1 MDLIDSMDH
10 ATPLL
15 TDMVDGAVDYKG
27 QPLLRSSSA
36 TWRSASFIIGMEV
49 AERFSFYGIGA
60 NLITYLTGPLGI
72 SVVAAA
78 EIVNVWAA
86 TSMLLTLFGAFLAD
100 SFFGRYRTIVFAS
113 ISYIL
118 GLGLLVLSTL
128 LPTPSSSICA
138 ILNKFTPCSS
148 PKLHL
153 ILFFLSLCLIG
164 IAQGG
169 HRPCV
174 QAFGADQFDPQNPQ
188 EAKFKSSFFNW
199 WYFGACFG
207 IVAAIPT
214 VSYAQENLSWA
225 VGFGIPCVSM
235 LTGFIL
241 FLLGTETYRFNT
253 LKQSDK
259 SPFWRI
265 GRVFLASI
273 RNLRASASTITFQDE
288 QTAKYLSTSQ
298 QFKMHIMPTEDA
310 SFHVWCDRFLNKACI
325 IVPIDSNQNAMTCSV
340 SELEEAKAILRIL
353 IIWVTVVVFTIA
365 FSQDATF
372 FTKQAATLDRSIMSG
387 FIIPA
392 ASLEALISFTIVIF
406 IVVYDLL
413 FVPIAKKVTGNPSG
427 ITTLQRIG
435 TGMVISTISMAVAS
449 LVEKKRLK
457 TALDHGL
464 VDTPEMTIPMRF
476 WWLVPQY
483 VLNGLADVFTV
494 VGLQELCYDQVP
506 KDLKSVGPAIFISIL
521 GMGNILSSLLISV
534 IDTATKANGH
544 RSWFSNNLN
553 KAHLDYFYLLLAALS
568 VFGFVAFLFVAK
580 SHVYNS

>member
-1 MDLIDSMDH
+1 MDPIDSTDH
-10 ATPLL
+10 TTPLL
-15 TDMVDGAVDYKG
+15 THMVDGAVDYKV

-36 TWRSASFIIGMEV
+36 TLSSAAFIIGMEV
-49 AERFSFYGIGA
+49 AERFAFYGIAA
-60 NLITYLTGPLGI
+60 NLITYLTGPLRI

-78 EIVNVWAA
+78 EIVNVWSG

-100 SFFGRYRTIVFAS
+100 SFFGRYLTIVFAS
-113 ISYIL
+113 ISYLL

-128 LPTPSSSICA
+128 LPTANSSIYA
-138 ILNKFTPCSS
+138 A

-174 QAFGADQFDPQNPQ
+174 QAFGADQFDPQNPH

-207 IVAAIPT
+207 IVVAIPT
-214 VSYAQENLSWA
+214 ISYAQENLSWT
-225 VGFGIPCVSM
+225 VGFVIPCVSM
-235 LTGFIL
+235 LIGFIL
-241 FLLGTETYRFNT
+241 FLLGTKTYRFNT
-253 LKQSDK
+253 LKQSDN

-265 GRVFLASI
+265 GRVFVAAI
-273 RNLRASASTITFQDE
+273 RNWRASASTITFQEDR
-288 QTAKYLSTSQ
+288 TAKDLSNSQ
-298 QFKMHIMPTEDA
+298 QFK
-310 SFHVWCDRFLNKACI
+310 FLNKACI
-325 IVPIDSNQNAMTCSV
+325 IVPIDSNQNATACSI
-340 SELEEAKAILRIL
+340 SEVEEAKAILRIL
-353 IIWVTVVVFTIA
+353 IIWATVVVFTIA
-365 FSQDATF
+365 FAQDATF
-372 FTKQAATLDRSIMSG
+372 FTKQAATLDRSIMWG

-392 ASLEALISFTIVIF
+392 ASLEALVSFTCVIF
-406 IVVYDLL
+406 VVLYDLL
-413 FVPIAKKVTGNPSG
+413 FVPIAKTVTGNPSG

-435 TGMVISTISMAVAS
+435 TGMVISIISMAVAS

-457 TALDHGL
+457 TTVEHGL
-464 VDTPEMTIPMRF
+464 IDRPEMTIPMRF

-521 GMGNILSSLLISV
+521 GMGNILSSLLISL
-534 IDTATKANGH
+534 IDSATKANGH

-568 VFGFVAFLFVAK
+568 VLGFIAFLFVAK
-580 SHVYNS
+580 SHFYNNS

>member
-1 MDLIDSMDH
+1 MDLIDSTDH
-10 ATPLL
+10 TTPLL
-15 TDMVDGAVDYKG
+15 TDMVDGAVDYKC

-36 TWRSASFIIGMEV
+36 TWSSASFIIGMEV
-49 AERFSFYGIGA
+49 AERFAFYGIGA
-60 NLITYLTGPLGI
+60 NLITYLTGPLRI

-78 EIVNVWAA
+78 EIVNFWSG

-113 ISYIL
+113 ISYLL

-128 LPTPSSSICA
+128 LPTANSSICA
-138 ILNKFTPCSS
+138 IPNKFTTCSA

-153 ILFFLSLCLIG
+153 ILFFVSLSLIG

-207 IVAAIPT
+207 IVVAIPT
-214 VSYAQENLSWA
+214 ISYAQENLSWT

-235 LTGFIL
+235 LTGFVL
-241 FLLGTETYRFNT
+241 FLLGTNTYRFNS

-259 SPFWRI
+259 SPFLRI
-265 GRVFLASI
+265 GRVFVASI
-273 RNLRASASTITFQDE
+273 RNWRASASTITFQNE
-288 QTAKYLSTSQ
+288 QTAKDLSNSQ
-298 QFKMHIMPTEDA
+298 QFK
-310 SFHVWCDRFLNKACI
+310 FLNKACI
-325 IVPIDSNQNAMTCSV
+325 IVPIDSNQNAMASSI

-372 FTKQAATLDRSIMSG
+372 FTKQAATLDRSIMSS

-413 FVPIAKKVTGNPSG
+413 FVPIAKTVTGNPSG

-449 LVEKKRLK
+449 LVEKKRLG
-457 TALDHGL
+457 TALEHGL
-464 VDTPEMTIPMRF
+464 IDRPDMTIPMRF

-553 KAHLDYFYLLLAALS
+553 NAHLDYFYLLLAALS
-568 VFGFVAFLFVAK
+568 VLGFIAFLFVAK
-580 SHVYNS
+580 SHVYNNS